1 MTKKQNP
8 NSKNSKLKH
17 PFIEFSDIKD
27 ALTIVEGRFGEPVKI
42 RSKFINANYPPD
54 DFSQEELER
63 IWGKPREKD
72 RNLLNN
78 IKVDRKRRNKPSF
91 Q

>member
-1 MTKKQNP
+1 MAKKQSP
-8 NSKNSKLKH
+8 NIKKPKS
-17 PFIEFSDIKD
+17 PFTEIPDERNAKAIS
-27 ALTIVEGRFGEPVKI
+27 EGNFGEPVKK
-42 RSKFINANYPPD
+42 SGKFINANYPPD

-63 IWGKPREKD
+63 IWGKPREED